1 MQLLEE
7 VLIGVAVCSSTL
19 ILTGVGG
26 DQLSSS
32 GIVDNCLEMRLGNIV
47 ERNPVGTT
55 SVSGSVI
62 LLTHGFES
70 QRVTIAVGTGREV
83 TTTCLISTSLE
94 SETANEA
101 IDIST

>member
-7 VLIGVAVCSSTL
+7 VLIGVAIGTSAL
-19 ILTGVGG
+19 ILTGIGG
-26 DQLSSS
+26 DQLGGA
-32 GIVDNCLEMRLGNIV
+32 GIVDNGLEVGLGDVV
-47 ERNPVGTT
+47 ERSPVGTA